1 MREHAV
7 NKLHP
12 LIHVLICLFFSSLVF
27 ILGSP
32 RQLLL
37 ITLLSALYAVLRIKG
52 GVAAVLKSIWHSLP
66 LVLSLAIIQ
75 LFFNRQGE
83 SLWQSG
89 WLRITDMG
97 LFWGGVFALRLF
109 TIILCSKA
117 LAALSFP
124 QFQAAFATL
133 RIPEEFSFML
143 SYGVQLVPRFLAQ
156 IRSFISALHLRGIDL
171 KQLKISKRL
180 RLYKILAISALA
192 GVISG
197 STYAAITLELR
208 GFRSSGKRS
217 YLHESKLCAIDAL
230 AVLLMLLCLGFI
242 LLW

>member
-1 MREHAV
+1 M

-12 LIHVLICLFFSSLVF
+12 LIQVLICLFFSSLVF
-27 ILGSP
+27 ILGNP
-32 RQLLL
+32 LQLLL
-37 ITLLSALYAVLRIKG
+37 ITLLSMLYAVLRIKG
-52 GVAAVLKSIWHSLP
+52 GLPAVLKSIWHSLP
-66 LVLSLAIIQ
+66 LLLSLAIIQ
-75 LFFNRQGE
+75 LLFNRQGNI
-83 SLWQSG
+83 LWQYG
-89 WLRITDMG
+89 WLRITTWG
-97 LFWGGVFALRLF
+97 LYWSGVFALRLF

-156 IRSFISALHLRGIDL
+156 IRNFITALHLRGIEFKKL
-171 KQLKISKRL
+171 KVRKRIQ
-180 RLYKILAISALA
+180 LYKILAISALA

-217 YLHESKLCAIDAL
+217 YLHESRLQGRDAL
-230 AVLLMLLCLGFI
+230 AVMVMLLCLGMI
-242 LLW
+242 LLV